1 MKKQMIVAAS
11 ALMVMG
17 ACQKKG
23 VTTADTDKSYR
34 ISGKITNMTTGKVF
48 LDELGEQAFVPF
60 DTATINKDGTFVME
74 GSVAEPAIYKLGFE
88 NQEGIMLVVENK
100 AIEVTAD
107 SGKVAQSYTIQGSK
121 ESELIKQL
129 NTIMQGMQQNATAL
143 NQQFQ
148 EAANAGNQA
157 EIQRLQE
164 KFMALQQE
172 NQSQLKA
179 FVKANPTSVV
189 SVYTAS
195 NILNLD
201 EHYTFVDSMNT
212 AAFKASLPNSKYTK
226 SLEARLSKMRSTALG
241 SVAPDIKLPS
251 PTGPEVAL
259 SSLKGKYVLIDFWAS
274 WCGPCRQENPNVVR
288 MYNKYKEKGFEIFG
302 VSLDQ
307 DKAKWL
313 KAIENDKLTWPH
325 VSDLKG
331 WESSA
336 AALYGVTAIPQT
348 VLLDKEGK
356 IIAKNLRGPALE
368 QKLASLLP

>member
-1 MKKQMIVAAS
+1 MKKQLILAAAS
-11 ALMVMG
+11 LLVIG

-23 VTTADTDKSYR
+23 VATADTDKSYR
-34 ISGKITNMTTGKVF
+34 ISGKINNMTTGKVY

-60 DTATINKDGTFVME
+60 DTASINKDGTFLLE
-74 GSVAEPAIYKLGFE
+74 GTVNEPAIYKLGFE
-88 NQEGIMLVVENK
+88 NQEGVMLVVDNK
-100 AIEVTAD
+100 SIQVTAD
-107 SGKVAQSYTIQGSK
+107 SGKVAQTYTVTGSK
-121 ESELIKQL
+121 DSELIKEL
-129 NTIMQGMQQNATAL
+129 NGIMQGMQQSATAL

-148 EAANAGNQA
+148 EAANSGNQA
-157 EIQRLQE
+157 EVKRLQE
-164 KFMALQQE
+164 QFMNLQKD
-172 NQSQLKA
+172 NQTKLKA
-179 FVKANPTSVV
+179 FVKANPSSVV
-189 SVYTAS
+189 SVYTAG

-201 EHYTFVDSMNT
+201 EHYTFVDSMAT
-212 AAFKASLPNSKYTK
+212 AFKAALPNSKYTK
-226 SLEARLSKMRSTALG
+226 SLEERLTKLRSTAMG

-288 MYNKYKEKGFEIFG
+288 MYNKYKDKGFEIFG

-307 DKAKWL
+307 DRAKWL

-336 AALYGVTAIPQT
+336 AALYGITAIPQT

-368 QKLASLLP
+368 EKLASLLQ

>member
-1 MKKQMIVAAS
+1 MILAAAS
-11 ALMVMG
+11 LLVIG

-23 VTTADTDKSYR
+23 VATADTDKSYR
-34 ISGKITNMTTGKVF
+34 ISGKINNMTTGKVY

-60 DTATINKDGTFVME
+60 DTASINKDGTFLLE
-74 GSVAEPAIYKLGFE
+74 GTVNEPAIYKLGFE
-88 NQEGIMLVVENK
+88 NQEGIMLVVDNK
-100 AIEVTAD
+100 SIQVTAD
-107 SGKVAQSYTIQGSK
+107 SGKVAQTYTVTGSK
-121 ESELIKQL
+121 DSELIKEL
-129 NTIMQGMQQNATAL
+129 NSIMQGMQQSATAL

-148 EAANAGNQA
+148 EAANSGNQA
-157 EIQRLQE
+157 EVKRLQE
-164 KFMALQQE
+164 QFMALQKD
-172 NQSQLKA
+172 NQNKLKA
-179 FVKANPTSVV
+179 FVKANPSSVV
-189 SVYTAS
+189 SVYTAG

-201 EHYTFVDSMNT
+201 EHYTFVDSMAT
-212 AAFKASLPNSKYTK
+212 AFKAALPNSKYTK
-226 SLEARLSKMRSTALG
+226 SLEERLTKLRSTAMG

-288 MYNKYKEKGFEIFG
+288 MYNKYKDKGFEIFG

-307 DKAKWL
+307 DRAKWL

-336 AALYGVTAIPQT
+336 AALYGITAIPQT

-368 QKLASLLP
+368 EKLASLLQ